1 MRVLVMGAGVIGVAT
16 AYYLARAGQQVTVLD
31 RRPGAGLETSFAN
44 GGQISVNHATPWAE
58 PSAPLRMLKWL
69 GRADAP
75 LLFRLRA
82 DPALWA
88 WSLRFLGNCTAGR
101 VRVNTERALRLAL
114 YSRQSLIEL
123 RQETGIEYD
132 QSRRGILHI
141 YRDAREFGKA
151 PRQAEL
157 MTRLGSVRRLLDAD
171 GCVAVEPALSA
182 SRDKLAGGT
191 YSPNDES
198 GDAYKFTLRLAG
210 ICKGQGVKFRH
221 GVTIRRLL
229 ADGRRVTG
237 VDTDGGVLA
246 ADLYVLAL
254 GSYSPL
260 LAKPLGLA
268 LPIYPAKGYS
278 VTMPVKD
285 PGKAPEVSLTD
296 DERKLV
302 FSRLGQNLRV
312 AGTVEFAGYDTSV
325 PEARCRPILKMALE
339 LFPGCGDAGEA
350 EFWAGLRPATPDGVP
365 VIGKTPYANLVLNT
379 GHGTLGWTMACG
391 SGRAVADLIGGRQ
404 AEIDLRGLGLERFG

>member
-1 MRVLVMGAGVIGVAT
+1 MRVLVMGAGVIGVTT
-16 AYYLARAGQQVTVLD
+16 AYYLARAGRQVTVID
-31 RRPGAGLETSFAN
+31 RRPGVGLETSFAN
-44 GGQISVNHATPWAE
+44 GGQVSVNHATPWAE
-58 PSAPLRMLKWL
+58 PLAPLKMLKWL

-101 VRVNTERALRLAL
+101 ARINTERALRLAL

-123 RQETGIEYD
+123 REETGIEYD
-132 QSRRGILHI
+132 QSKRGILHI

-151 PRQAEL
+151 RRQTEL
-157 MTRLGSVRRLLDAD
+157 MTRLGSLRRVLDAE
-171 GCVAVEPALSA
+171 GCVAVESALGA

-191 YSPNDES
+191 YSPDDES
-198 GDAYKFTLRLAG
+198 GDAYKFTVCLADM
-210 ICKGQGVKFRH
+210 CKDQGVEFRY

-229 ADGRRVTG
+229 ADGRRLTG

-246 ADLYVLAL
+246 ADLYLLAL

-260 LAKPLGLA
+260 LVKPLGLA

-278 VTMPVKD
+278 LTMPVKD
-285 PGKAPEVSLTD
+285 HGKAPEVSLTD
-296 DERKLV
+296 DEHKLV

-312 AGTVEFAGYDTSV
+312 AGTVEFVGYDTSV
-325 PEARCRPILKMALE
+325 PEARCRPILKTALE
-339 LFPGCGDAGEA
+339 LFPDSCDAGAA
-350 EFWAGLRPATPDGVP
+350 EFWSGLRPATPDGAP

-391 SGRAVADLIGGRQ
+391 SGRAVADLISCRQ
-404 AEIDLRGLGLERFG
+404 PEIDLSGLGLERFG